1 MSFPAS
7 RALQADGRYVI
18 VKKIGRYDIVEVRG
32 KGAMGVVYK
41 AHDPNI
47 DRTVAI
53 KTVLVQ
59 HLSDELA
66 TEFESRFRAEA
77 RAAGKLQHPNI
88 VGVYDAGRDQ
98 GVAYIVMEFIQGE
111 DLAEARRRGEQF
123 TLDRTLAIV
132 TQLLAALNY
141 AHEQGVVH
149 RDIKPAN
156 VMLDQGGRVK
166 LSDFGVARITDSGEA
181 TRTQGS
187 MVGTLKYMSP
197 EQVQGL
203 RDVDNRSDLFA
214 VGVLLYEMV
223 TGQKPF
229 DGPSDFAIS
238 TAIVMQEP
246 KPPSALN
253 PALPGGFDAVIS
265 KALAKDRDQRYRTA
279 KDFALAPA

>member
-111 DLAEARRRGEQF
+111 DLAEARKVTARQRPDVLLVDLRLRGGRNGIDVIHALRA
-123 TLDRTLAIV
+123 TLGPVPALLISGDTAPDRLTMAANAGLRMCHKPL
-132 TQLLAALNY
+132 TMEQLLAEL
-141 AHEQGVVH
+141 
-149 RDIKPAN
+149 
-156 VMLDQGGRVK
+156 
-166 LSDFGVARITDSGEA
+166 ARIQNERGRSAEA
-181 TRTQGS
+181 TPAQAGS
-187 MVGTLKYMSP
+187 
-197 EQVQGL
+197 
-203 RDVDNRSDLFA
+203 
-214 VGVLLYEMV
+214 LLDELGEPLLPRAFHGDSQL
-223 TGQKPF
+223 TIPF
-229 DGPSDFAIS
+229 DL
-238 TAIVMQEP
+238 
-246 KPPSALN
+246 PPD
-253 PALPGGFDAVIS
+253 GGSPPVTVRRRGS
-265 KALAKDRDQRYRTA
+265 S
-279 KDFALAPA
+279 